1 MTEVGSARQTI
12 AVAMQNPSLRASD
25 AEREEVVVFL
35 RESLAE
41 GRLTIEEFGERLD
54 AAYSAKTHSDF
65 DPLVEDLP
73 GRPYFGTRGG
83 PFDLS
88 VVGTQLAEGWQA
100 RRQQSQR
107 RRWSRYL
114 SVNALLW
121 TVWGL
126 SLLVPGHHNEGPWP
140 LLFTLPWGV
149 LLLSRPRVRATP
161 SHDLGTGRG
170 ARGGRGGR
178 GPANGSW

>member
-1 MTEVGSARQTI
+1 VGI
-12 AVAMQNPSLRASD
+12 QNSSIRASD
-25 AEREEVVVFL
+25 AEREDVVVFL

-41 GRLTIEEFGERLD
+41 GRLTIDEFGERLD
-54 AAYSAKTHSDF
+54 AAYSAKTHGDL
-65 DPLVEDLP
+65 DLLMADLP
-73 GRPYFGTRGG
+73 GRPYFGSHGG

-88 VVGTQLAEGWQA
+88 LMGAQLAEGWQA
-100 RRQQSQR
+100 RRQQKDR

-126 SLLVPGHHNEGPWP
+126 SLLVPGHHSEEPWP

-149 LLLSRPRVRATP
+149 LLLSRPRSRTSSSTDP
-161 SHDLGTGRG
+161 G
-170 ARGGRGGR
+170 ARRGGRGS
-178 GPANGSW
+178 ANGSWSNGRGTYK